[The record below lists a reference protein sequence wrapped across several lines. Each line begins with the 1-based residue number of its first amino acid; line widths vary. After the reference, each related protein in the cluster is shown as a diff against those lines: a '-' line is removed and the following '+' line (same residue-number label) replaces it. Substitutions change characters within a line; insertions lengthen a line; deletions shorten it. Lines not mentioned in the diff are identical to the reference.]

1 MDQDTTYGPVNL
13 DTTQFIG
20 NMVLF
25 LLLHVIILLY
35 DRAIY
40 ISQNKNHLKYRY
52 FIYKKNDKGE
62 GEIISKEEKKEI
74 KKRIR
79 EEYSFKQKK
88 QIFYSSISV

>member
-1 MDQDTTYGPVNL
+1 MTLALVIVYILFFFTKMDQDTTYGPVNL
-13 DTTQFIG
+13 ETTQFSG

-35 DRAIY
+35 DRSIY

-62 GEIISKEEKKEI
+62 GEIIS
-74 KKRIR
+74 
-79 EEYSFKQKK
+79 
-88 QIFYSSISV
+88 

>member
-1 MDQDTTYGPVNL
+1 MDQDKTYGPVDL
-13 DTTQFIG
+13 DTTQFSG

-25 LLLHVIILLY
+25 LILHVIILVY

-62 GEIISKEEKKEI
+62 GEIISREEKKEI
-74 KKRIR
+74 KKMFTKLFNHRKR
-79 EEYSFKQKK
+79 CRR
-88 QIFYSSISV
+88 